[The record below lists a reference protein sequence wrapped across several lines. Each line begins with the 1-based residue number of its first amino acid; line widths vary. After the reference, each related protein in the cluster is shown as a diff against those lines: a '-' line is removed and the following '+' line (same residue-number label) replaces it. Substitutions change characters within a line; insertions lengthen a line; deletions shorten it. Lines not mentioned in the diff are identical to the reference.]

1 VTFGPK
7 EGVVTVRYG
16 GDGNLKGLEGYW
28 QSELVSPCLAAALD
42 AAGSHLRRLAF
53 LDARGRAQITYS
65 VEWWPQP
72 ILPSPD
78 EPSALEERVRARAE
92 DAGLELRTLD
102 VLPFTSAAVRV
113 VLRLREDQLFDET
126 AHRWQSTLFPA
137 DDASHPFFL
146 IVDAPDGTPVYYGS
160 GIETVGGGGTYAS
173 RPGGDT
179 GEVVPLAGEPI
190 PASLSGPTKLRVV
203 VTTGLDQEEHRFE
216 LACQPEP
223 TGVPDAAS
231 VCERILRE
239 RWALFVPGSEGVCSV
254 PAGSHAVVIIGTV
267 GGKPVD
273 IGYDACYGATV
284 ERWEALLGMP
294 SGHDS

>member
-1 VTFGPK
+1 MSQAIRVAHFLNQFFAGIGGEEAADMPPRLTAGPVGLGRALA
-7 EGVVTVRYG
+7 EALGTDGVVVCTLVAGDNWLAQQTDAAARDAARGFAPYGPQILLAGPALAAGRYG
-16 GDGNLKGLEGYW
+16 
-28 QSELVSPCLAAALD
+28 LACGKIAEA
-42 AAGSHLRRLAF
+42 
-53 LDARGRAQITYS
+53 
-65 VEWWPQP
+65 
-72 ILPSPD
+72 
-78 EPSALEERVRARAE
+78 ARA
-92 DAGLELRTLD
+92 
-102 VLPFTSAAVRV
+102 VL
-113 VLRLREDQLFDET
+113 
-126 AHRWQSTLFPA
+126 
-137 DDASHPFFL
+137 
-146 IVDAPDGTPVYYGS
+146 